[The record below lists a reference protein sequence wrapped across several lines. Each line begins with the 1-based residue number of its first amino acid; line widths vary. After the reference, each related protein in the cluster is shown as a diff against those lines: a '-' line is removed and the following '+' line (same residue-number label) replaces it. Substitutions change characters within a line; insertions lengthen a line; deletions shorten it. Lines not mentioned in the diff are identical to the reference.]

1 MAKEESNKFAAYG
14 PAKNSRKSLE
24 RQQRENSDKS
34 GNDHAPCDQLA
45 SEIFRVSNR
54 GFLSVEYILSIY
66 SERLQNIARKGRNG
80 RPARAGHSARFSI
93 SGRYSAI
100 EKGTYLPLS

>member
-34 GNDHAPCDQLA
+34 GNDHAPCDEL
-45 SEIFRVSNR
+45 
-54 GFLSVEYILSIY
+54 
-66 SERLQNIARKGRNG
+66 
-80 RPARAGHSARFSI
+80 ARFS
-93 SGRYSAI
+93 
-100 EKGTYLPLS
+100 E